1 LRRLAFHKYGFF
13 GGNVASLKMA
23 EHPSVYQIVTR
34 DETRVFT
41 LAEAEELFPLVRSIT
56 DSAWRELE
64 PVRRKLEAMVPVNP
78 QIHEVERQY
87 ETIVKRW
94 MAKMARLGLVVKGL
108 WLVDFDTGDGYLCW
122 KFPELRIGHYHSYH
136 EGFTRR
142 RPLAEVIEEIDPDWA
157 H

>member
-1 LRRLAFHKYGFF
+1 
-13 GGNVASLKMA
+13 MA
-23 EHPSVYQIVTR
+23 ERPSIHQIMAR
-34 DETRVFT
+34 DEMRVFT
-41 LAEAEELFPLVRSIT
+41 LAEAEELFPLVRAIT
-56 DSAWRELE
+56 EAAWRELE

-87 ETIVKRW
+87 EAIVKRW

-122 KFPELRIGHYHSYH
+122 KFPELKIGHYHGYH
-136 EGFTRR
+136 EGYTAR
-142 RPLAEVIEEIDPDWA
+142 RPLRDVIEELDPDWA